1 MTNSIKTWWV
11 YGLSILFIILNI
23 IFIVKEFYWISL
35 LPIALLIIL
44 LLLYSLDILLFG
56 IVFLTPLSVNLQD
69 LDFGVGVSLPT
80 EPLLFGI
87 MMVFI
92 FRLFY
97 ENKYDF
103 KILKHPVTIAIIF
116 YLIWMFVTSITSEMP
131 IVSFKYLLSRLWFII
146 PYYFLGI
153 YLFKKFNNIK
163 IFSWLYI
170 IALLIVVVYTIY
182 NHWLWGFEEKPAH
195 WVMSPFYNDH
205 TAYGAMLA
213 FFIPVIFGFI
223 FNKFTSKT
231 VRIISMVIFGIFMI
245 AIVLS
250 YCRAAWISIF
260 AAIGVYLILY
270 FKINYRIVILSI
282 TVFVSLYV
290 LFKTD
295 IIMKLEKNKQDS
307 SKYLTEHLQSMS
319 NISSDAS
326 NLERINR
333 WSSAFRMFEERPV
346 FGWGP
351 GTYQFVYAPF
361 QRYKEKTIIS
371 TNTGEKGNAHS
382 EYIGPLAE
390 GGVLGSLLFIS
401 ILITVIY
408 TASKIYKNARNKE
421 IKLLGLLTFLGLV
434 TYYTHGVLN
443 NFLDTDKASVPFWGF
458 IAILVAIDL
467 YHNEPEK
474 KTETDVRVSDNN
486 IINP

>member
-1 MTNSIKTWWV
+1 LTKNSKTFWV
-11 YGLSILFIILNI
+11 YGLSVLFITLNILFIL
-23 IFIVKEFYWISL
+23 KEFYWISI
-35 LPIALLIIL
+35 LPIAFLIIL
-44 LLLYSLDILLFG
+44 MLFYSLDALLLL
-56 IVFLTPLSVNLQD
+56 IVFLTPLSINLRD
-69 LDFGVGVSLPT
+69 TEFGIGVSLPT

-87 MMVFI
+87 MLIFI
-92 FRLFY
+92 IRLFY
-97 ENKYDF
+97 ENKYDI

-116 YLIWMFVTSITSEMP
+116 YLIWMFVTSITSEFP

-146 PYYFLGI
+146 SYYFLGI
-153 YLFKKFNNIK
+153 YLFKKIKNIK
-163 IFSWLYI
+163 AFSWLYI
-170 IALLIVVVYTIY
+170 SGLLIVVIYTIY

-205 TAYGAMLA
+205 TAYGALLA

-223 FNKFTSKT
+223 FNKFNSKLI
-231 VRIISMVIFGIFMI
+231 RIISIIIFGIFFV

-250 YCRAAWISIF
+250 YCRAAWVSIVV
-260 AAIGVYLILY
+260 AIGVYIILY
-270 FKINYRIVILSI
+270 FKINYRIVILG
-282 TVFVSLYV
+282 TAVFLGLYI

-307 SKYLTEHLQSMS
+307 SKYLTEHLQSIS

-333 WSSAFRMFEERPV
+333 WNSAFRMFEERPF

-382 EYIGPLAE
+382 EYIGPLSE
-390 GGVLGSLLFIS
+390 SGVLGSLLFITI
-401 ILITVIY
+401 ILTVIN
-408 TASKIYKNARNKE
+408 TASKIYKKVQNKE
-421 IKLLGLLTFLGLV
+421 IKLIGLLTFLGLV
-434 TYYTHGVLN
+434 TYFTHGTLN

-467 YHNEPEK
+467 YHSSPEK
-474 KTETDVRVSDNN
+474 KTETDIQASEDFTNS
-486 IINP
+486 